1 MAKIVLVH
9 GAFNELWGPNEI
21 AGRWVPALRDGLWHA
36 GADIDPS
43 DVAVAFYGDLFRH
56 DPAIG
61 EPTDLVEIAG
71 EAGLLDIVN
80 QVQGPGGLEGLA
92 KLIGQATLDRMLDQ
106 AGRYFAEPEIR
117 AAVQERVSAQITDDT
132 EVVLAHSLG
141 TVVAYEVLAAMDAP
155 VVHLVTMG
163 SPLGAPFMA
172 GQVDPPPGGLPRGA
186 RSWVNV
192 AAVRDMA
199 CVDPCLAQRLRAAR
213 SSTG

>member
-117 AAVQERVSAQITDDT
+117 AAVQKRVSAQITDDT

-141 TVVAYEVLAAMDAP
+141 TVVAYEVLAAMDEP

-163 SPLGAPFMA
+163 SPLGAPVHGRA
-172 GQVDPPPGGLPRGA
+172 GPSATRRAPEGSPVVGQRRRRPRHGVRGPVPG
-186 RSWVNV
+186 
-192 AAVRDMA
+192 
-199 CVDPCLAQRLRAAR
+199 QRLRVAR
-213 SSTG
+213 S